1 MCTASWAPGPDG
13 YTFCF
18 NRDER
23 RTRAPALE
31 PAERVEDGVRY
42 LAPLDG
48 DFGGTWIAATA
59 HGLAFGLL
67 NRYQADAPEEPQ
79 EPLSRGLLIPAMVSA
94 PDLLTVASRLEH
106 VHTARF
112 RPFTLIA
119 LAPGHAAMLAA
130 WDGRQLRLQRHVPA
144 GLLLTSSAVD
154 EPEVASA
161 RVHTFAVLPEITSA
175 SLETTHRSHVPERGA
190 RSVCMHRPD
199 AQTRSYTRV
208 VVTPMH
214 VALHHTEGPPCERT
228 VPMSLQLARAN
239 PMLATR

>member
-31 PAERVEDGVRY
+31 PAERAQDGVRF

-48 DFGGTWIAATA
+48 DFGGTWIAVTE
-59 HGLAFGLL
+59 HGLSFGLL
-67 NRYQADAPEEPQ
+67 NRYQNNQVEEPR
-79 EPLSRGLLIPAMVSA
+79 EPLSRGLLIPALASS

-119 LAPGHAAMLAA
+119 IAPGHAAVLAA
-130 WDGRQLRLQRHVPA
+130 WDGRQLRLQRHVTS

-154 EPEVASA
+154 EPEVAAA
-161 RVHTFAVLPEITSA
+161 RIQTFASLPEITSA
-175 SLETTHRSHVPERGA
+175 SLETAHRSHVPERGP
-190 RSVCMHRPD
+190 RSVCMHRPE
-199 AQTRSYTRV
+199 AQTRSYSRI
-208 VVTPMH
+208 VVTPSL
-214 VALHHTEGPPCERT
+214 VALHHTDGPPCERAT
-228 VPMSLQLARAN
+228 PVSLQLARAN
-239 PMLATR
+239 PMLAAR